1 MTTAYTP
8 EPGSLAARVCTWL
21 QRNREEELTPRDIAT
36 KFDVPVQGLHFTLR
50 DAMAHGWVLRSAV
63 NGAYAAGPRLPIAG
77 APSGEPAKPAP
88 SAPHANG
95 DAKKRR
101 NDPPDLSKLAIKPG
115 VPIPERTAFPRS
127 RVYAELLGRMK
138 AGDMVELTPT
148 QAKSLVTAAN
158 KSGVKLTVR
167 RFDDQ
172 RTGVWRV
179 A

>member
-21 QRNREEELTPRDIAT
+21 QRNHEEELTPRDIAT

-88 SAPHANG
+88 HPGSRRSRRLRHRTPTTATRRSAATIRPTSASWPSSPACPFPSAP
-95 DAKKRR
+95 
-101 NDPPDLSKLAIKPG
+101 PFLA
-115 VPIPERTAFPRS
+115 A
-127 RVYAELLGRMK
+127 AC
-138 AGDMVELTPT
+138 TP
-148 QAKSLVTAAN
+148 SCSAA
-158 KSGVKLTVR
+158 
-167 RFDDQ
+167 
-172 RTGVWRV
+172 
-179 A
+179 